1 MEPIV
6 TANNL
11 SQQVKTADGEL
22 TILDDID
29 LSVMPGDAVA
39 ITGPSGSGKSTLLG
53 LLAGLEDPSRG
64 SIRLLGQELSELN
77 QDEKAALRAGNVGF
91 VFQAFYLL
99 NGLTAIE
106 NVEIA
111 LELAG
116 RDHQWEAA
124 GELLERVG
132 LAERMN
138 HYPTQLSGGEQQR
151 VALARAFAVNP
162 RVLFADEPTGNLD
175 TASSELVADLFFDLR
190 LQYGSALLL
199 VTHDSTLAARCDRI
213 LTLGVGGRLQ
223 S

>member
-1 MEPIV
+1 MMEPIV

-11 SQQVKTADGEL
+11 SRQVKTADGEL
-22 TILDDID
+22 TILDEIE

-64 SIRLLGQELSELN
+64 SIRLLGHELSELN

-116 RDHQWEAA
+116 RDHQREAA
-124 GELLERVG
+124 AELLERVG

-138 HYPTQLSGGEQQR
+138 HYPPQLSGGEQQR

-190 LQYGSALLL
+190 LQYG
-199 VTHDSTLAARCDRI
+199 
-213 LTLGVGGRLQ
+213 
-223 S
+223 